1 MNKAITFL
9 AAALAAFAGFS
20 EDVRTDSAGN
30 VYARFGSLGRNSFVA
45 TNVVEGLPLSGGDMT
60 GPLNMGFNPITF
72 NGSTNSSEWAL
83 WDMLRAWPTGAEG
96 PVLLPFVITN
106 AIAREVDGV
115 LNGSKPFMA
124 FNVNLPLG
132 AGMSDPLQNFWVN
145 GTNLHDWVQ
154 LLAPVPDLS
163 AELGAFARTG
173 EVFRAANW
181 GTRDRWVDATGVVWQ
196 VGYDPPRDCWVI
208 TPEDQSQGMYVR
220 WDGESWVF
228 GYEGTEVDTGYGS
241 NTYSMVINLTHSFI
255 GYRHPGG
262 DTTAVDRVVFAG
274 EFSSYATNTPPL
286 ALAYG
291 TPSRW
296 TDATG
301 CVWEVSVEYRDDWV
315 ADSDRI
321 TQVSWMSAGASDYP
335 DLWVIYFTVDGTE
348 SAWYYQP
355 QPEATQTNQYI
366 SADGWSTIYAGAF
379 DFNIYRLP
387 HMITNLVGRVALTN
401 DFASVQ
407 PGDYATVSNRAM
419 RAVQQVGDEIDV
431 GSGGVISWG
440 PNSSDYKLTVG
451 DNSLATGWLFR
462 WQWGTICLP
471 YMEGNNVVALL
482 SDIPSWARASSKPAY
497 TAEEVG
503 AVAKT
508 GGVYSVTRYLHV
520 SPRLSVGTFTPSVPP
535 FDMSGGGTGNAF
547 VFGDN
552 IQTKA
557 PDTVTL
563 GVGTLNTN
571 NYSFV
576 WSGDANR
583 YYMPTL
589 PSMSNPYSTK
599 HNGGFHV
606 NPSVRSGM
614 SGPLENFWI
623 GEKNLDT
630 WIGEKSV
637 TPQTVTNVARAVVA
651 DVAEH
656 GLVTDWVVSPS
667 GDGYFQWEIVWT
679 NGAWYGLSPTGAWP
693 PHEMESP
700 SGTDTNSVSL
710 VFTELVEDVKYTA
723 TRVRIPAGESAG
735 GGGTLDP
742 AIYTNLATIVTNLAS
757 RPFIKQDSQGNIV
770 VGVDDAWTNL
780 ETVVNFLKENR

>member
-1 MNKAITFL
+1 MNKAIMIML
-9 AAALAAFAGFS
+9 AALAAFAGFS
-20 EDVRTDSAGN
+20 ETVENVRTDSAGN

-45 TNVVEGLPLSGGDMT
+45 TNVVEGLPLSGGDMA

-106 AIAREVDGV
+106 AIAGEVDGI
-115 LNGSKPFMA
+115 LNGTKPFTA
-124 FNVNLPLG
+124 FNVRLPLG
-132 AGMSDPLQNFWVN
+132 AGMTDPLQNFWVN

-181 GTRDRWVDATGVVWQ
+181 GTRDRWVDATGVVWRASS
-196 VGYDPPRDCWVI
+196 DPYLDYWVI
-208 TPEDQSQGMYVR
+208 EPADQAQGMYVR
-220 WDGESWVF
+220 WDGDSWIW
-228 GYEGTEVDTGYGS
+228 GMEGAEYDTAYDVDTGTISVNFGTGVSYKA
-241 NTYSMVINLTHSFI
+241 T
-255 GYRHPGG
+255 RHPGG
-262 DTTAVDRVVFAG
+262 PAEAVDRVMLVSMSPGDYAAASNNAMRAM
-274 EFSSYATNTPPL
+274 EFSFAASNNVPIAS
-286 ALAYG
+286 AFG
-291 TPSRW
+291 TPDRW

-301 CVWEVSVEYRDDWV
+301 CVWQASSDNDAFWEFFPTLAPDVEILSITYSDPDWRV
-315 ADSDRI
+315 DIYDGSDIR
-321 TQVSWMSAGASDYP
+321 GA
-335 DLWVIYFTVDGTE
+335 
-348 SAWYYQP
+348 
-355 QPEATQTNQYI
+355 
-366 SADGWSTIYAGAF
+366 YAGSASSTMLEF
-379 DFNIYRLP
+379 DFYEYGKVRAIRKK
-387 HMITNLVGRVALTN
+387 LVGRLALMSDLESAT
-401 DFASVQ
+401 
-407 PGDYATVSNRAM
+407 PGNYATVSNRAM
-419 RAVQQVGDEIDV
+419 RAVQQVGSKVDI
-431 GSGGVISWG
+431 GSDGYISWG
-440 PNSSDYKLTVG
+440 QYSDRTLNAG
-451 DNSLATGWLFR
+451 DTGWSFVWDDYGSIR
-462 WQWGTICLP
+462 IPITNGDH
-471 YMEGNNVVALL
+471 VVALRADL
-482 SDIPSWARASSKPAY
+482 PNVPSWAMANAKPTY
-497 TAEEVG
+497 TAAEVG
-503 AVAKT
+503 AIAKT

-520 SPRLSVGTFTPSVPP
+520 SPRLSVGTFTASVPP

-599 HNGGFHV
+599 YNGGFHV

-637 TPQTVTNVARAVVA
+637 TPQTVTNVVRRIVSVTSDYVWDAQ
-651 DVAEH
+651 AEC
-656 GLVTDWVVSPS
+656 LYRRSMENQFL
-667 GDGYFQWEIVWT
+667 YWT
-679 NGAWYGLSPTGAWP
+679 P
-693 PHEMESP
+693 
-700 SGTDTNSVSL
+700 
-710 VFTELVEDVKYTA
+710 
-723 TRVRIPAGESAG
+723 
-735 GGGTLDP
+735 
-742 AIYTNLATIVTNLAS
+742 VTNVNALLPENAH
-757 RPFIKQDSQGNIV
+757 I
-770 VGVDDAWTNL
+770 L
-780 ETVVNFLKENR
+780 EYLEEHKND

>member
-1 MNKAITFL
+1 MNKAMTIML
-9 AAALAAFAGFS
+9 AALAAFAGFPES
-20 EDVRTDSAGN
+20 VENVRTDSAGN
-30 VYARFGSLGRNSFVA
+30 VYARFGSLGRNSFVV

-106 AIAREVDGV
+106 AIAREVDGI
-115 LNGSKPFMA
+115 LDGRKPFTA

-132 AGMSDPLQNFWVN
+132 AGMTDPLQNFWVN

-163 AELGAFARTG
+163 AGLGAFARTG
-173 EVFRAANW
+173 EVHRAANW

-196 VGYDPPRDCWVI
+196 VGYDPPRDYWVI

-274 EFSSYATNTPPL
+274 EFGSYATNTPPL

-301 CVWEVSVEYRDDWV
+301 CVWEVGLALGNPV
-315 ADSDRI
+315 SD
-321 TQVSWMSAGASDYP
+321 TPGAVWLSYQYWPDNDLGKAYMELDGVGWEQYVNLPEGWTSFTFNGEASRSDYSE
-335 DLWVIYFTVDGTE
+335 GTLP
-348 SAWYYQP
+348 YDVTFVR
-355 QPEATQTNQYI
+355 PEV
-366 SADGWSTIYAGAF
+366 
-379 DFNIYRLP
+379 P
-387 HMITNLVGRVALTN
+387 VTNLVGRVALTN

-407 PGDYATVSNRAM
+407 PGDYETVSNKAM
-419 RAVQQVGDEIDV
+419 HAVQQVGDEIDV

-440 PNSSDYKLTVG
+440 PSSSDYKLTVG

-471 YMEGNNVVALL
+471 YMEGSNVVALL
-482 SDIPSWARASSKPAY
+482 SDIPSWARASSKPSY

-630 WIGEKSV
+630 WIAEKSV

-723 TRVRIPAGESAG
+723 TRVRIPAGGSAG

>member
-1 MNKAITFL
+1 MNKATIFL

-45 TNVVEGLPLSGGDMT
+45 TNVVEGLPLSGGDMA

-115 LNGSKPFMA
+115 LNGSKPFTA

-132 AGMSDPLQNFWVN
+132 PGMADPLQNFWVN

-181 GTRDRWVDATGVVWQ
+181 GTRDRWVDATGVVWRASS
-196 VGYDPPRDCWVI
+196 DPYLDYWVI
-208 TPEDQSQGMYVR
+208 EPADQAQGMYVR
-220 WDGESWVF
+220 WDGDSWIW
-228 GYEGTEVDTGYGS
+228 GTEGAEYDTAYDVDTGTIS
-241 NTYSMVINLTHSFI
+241 VNLGNGVSYRAT
-255 GYRHPGG
+255 RHPGG
-262 DTTAVDRVVFAG
+262 PAEAVDRVM
-274 EFSSYATNTPPL
+274 L
-286 ALAYG
+286 
-291 TPSRW
+291 
-296 TDATG
+296 
-301 CVWEVSVEYRDDWV
+301 VS
-315 ADSDRI
+315 
-321 TQVSWMSAGASDYP
+321 MS
-335 DLWVIYFTVDGTE
+335 
-348 SAWYYQP
+348 
-355 QPEATQTNQYI
+355 
-366 SADGWSTIYAGAF
+366 
-379 DFNIYRLP
+379 
-387 HMITNLVGRVALTN
+387 
-401 DFASVQ
+401 
-407 PGDYATVSNRAM
+407 PGDYETVSNRAM
-419 RAVQQVGDEIDV
+419 HAVQQVGDEIDV

-471 YMEGNNVVALL
+471 CMEGNSVVALL

-503 AVAKT
+503 AVATT

-520 SPRLSVGTFTPSVPP
+520 SPRLSVGTFTASVPP

-583 YYMPTL
+583 CYMPTL

-599 HNGGFHV
+599 YNGGFHV

-630 WIGEKSV
+630 WIAEKSV
-637 TPQTVTNVARAVVA
+637 TPAAVTNVVRRIVSVTSDYVWDAQ
-651 DVAEH
+651 AEC
-656 GLVTDWVVSPS
+656 LYRRSMENQ
-667 GDGYFQWEIVWT
+667 YLYWT
-679 NGAWYGLSPTGAWP
+679 P
-693 PHEMESP
+693 
-700 SGTDTNSVSL
+700 
-710 VFTELVEDVKYTA
+710 
-723 TRVRIPAGESAG
+723 
-735 GGGTLDP
+735 
-742 AIYTNLATIVTNLAS
+742 VTNVNALLPENAH
-757 RPFIKQDSQGNIV
+757 I
-770 VGVDDAWTNL
+770 L
-780 ETVVNFLKENR
+780 EYLEEHKND